1 MTDGLVALALEQ
13 RQAARA
19 RKDFAAADAIRDQ
32 LTSPRRLRRGHPA
45 GTPMGAEPLMAG
57 NSQRR
62 GRTTGAGK
70 KTATAGTGGKNR
82 RSLAGRG
89 ATPPAEARPGHPAQ
103 RRAAADQ
110 RQRADRARARAR
122 AEETPE
128 LLLGRN
134 PVVEA
139 LRAKIPATALYVV
152 TGDNQRTSDERIAEA
167 MALAADRGLPLLE
180 VGKAEFDRM
189 SQGALHQGIGLQVP
203 PYDYAHPDDLLDL
216 ARNSGR
222 PPLIVALDGVTDPR
236 NLGAVVRSAAAFDAH
251 GVVVPQRRAVGMT
264 ASAWRTSAG
273 AAARIPVARAVN
285 LARAL
290 ASYQDAGLQTV
301 GLAGDG
307 DVDLRRVRR
316 VRRPGGARRR
326 RRGHRAVPA
335 GAGAL
340 RRRRPHPDRP
350 RHRVAQRQRRRR
362 HRPLRRRPPPAAD
375 PPDRDREPGAVLPR
389 RARAARCGEPSGRSG
404 RRDRR
409 QPSSWATV

>member
-1 MTDGLVALALEQ
+1 
-13 RQAARA
+13 
-19 RKDFAAADAIRDQ
+19 
-32 LTSPRRLRRGHPA
+32 
-45 GTPMGAEPLMAG
+45 MGADPLMAG

-89 ATPPAEARPGHPAQ
+89 ATPPAAARPGHPAQ
-103 RRAAADQ
+103 RKATAEAKARAERTRA
-110 RQRADRARARAR
+110 RQRA
-122 AEETPE
+122 EEAPE

-139 LRAKIPATALYVV
+139 LRAQIPATALYVV
-152 TGDNQRTSDERIAEA
+152 TDAGRSDERITESVQ
-167 MALAADRGLPLLE
+167 LAADRGLPLLE

-216 ARNSGR
+216 ARDSGR

-285 LARAL
+285 LARSL

-301 GLAGDG
+301 GLAADG
-307 DVDLRRVRR
+307 DIDLDRYDGFADPVALVVGAEGAGLSRLVRER
-316 VRRPGGARRR
+316 CDVVVRIPIDRATESLNVSVAAGIALYAAAAARR
-326 RRGHRAVPA
+326 
-335 GAGAL
+335 
-340 RRRRPHPDRP
+340 
-350 RHRVAQRQRRRR
+350 
-362 HRPLRRRPPPAAD
+362 
-375 PPDRDREPGAVLPR
+375 
-389 RARAARCGEPSGRSG
+389 
-404 RRDRR
+404 
-409 QPSSWATV
+409 

>member
-1 MTDGLVALALEQ
+1 
-13 RQAARA
+13 
-19 RKDFAAADAIRDQ
+19 
-32 LTSPRRLRRGHPA
+32 
-45 GTPMGAEPLMAG
+45 MAG

-70 KTATAGTGGKNR
+70 KGATGGTGGKGR
-82 RSLAGRG
+82 RALAGRG

-110 RQRADRARARAR
+110 RQRADRARARQR

-152 TGDNQRTSDERIAEA
+152 TGDNQRATDERIAESL
-167 MALAADRGLPLLE
+167 ALAADRGLPLLE

-189 SQGALHQGIGLQVP
+189 SSGALHQGIGLQVP

-222 PPLIVALDGVTDPR
+222 PPLLVALDGVTDPR

-251 GVVVPQRRAVGMT
+251 GVVVPQRRSVGMT

-290 ASYQDAGLQTV
+290 GAYQDAGLQTV
-301 GLAGDG
+301 GLAADG
-307 DVDLRRVRR
+307 DVELHEYDGFADPVALVVGAEGAGLSRLVRER
-316 VRRPGGARRR
+316 CDVVVRIPIDRSTESLNVSVAAGIALYAAAAARR
-326 RRGHRAVPA
+326 
-335 GAGAL
+335 
-340 RRRRPHPDRP
+340 
-350 RHRVAQRQRRRR
+350 
-362 HRPLRRRPPPAAD
+362 
-375 PPDRDREPGAVLPR
+375 
-389 RARAARCGEPSGRSG
+389 
-404 RRDRR
+404 
-409 QPSSWATV
+409 

>member
-1 MTDGLVALALEQ
+1 
-13 RQAARA
+13 
-19 RKDFAAADAIRDQ
+19 
-32 LTSPRRLRRGHPA
+32 
-45 GTPMGAEPLMAG
+45 MAG

-82 RSLAGRG
+82 RALAGRG

-110 RQRADRARARAR
+110 RARADRARARAKS
-122 AEETPE
+122 EETPE

-139 LRAKIPATALYVV
+139 LRAKIPAMALYVV
-152 TGDNQRTSDERIAEA
+152 TGDNQRTSDERISE
-167 MALAADRGLPLLE
+167 ALALSAERGLPLLE

-189 SQGALHQGIGLQVP
+189 SGGALHQGIGLQVP
-203 PYDYAHPDDLLDL
+203 PYDYAHPEDLLDI
-216 ARNSGR
+216 ARDSGR
-222 PPLIVALDGVTDPR
+222 PPLIVAMDGVTDPR

-273 AAARIPVARAVN
+273 AAARLRVARAVN

-307 DVDLRRVRR
+307 DVDLHDYDGFADPVALVVGAEGTGLSRLVRER
-316 VRRPGGARRR
+316 CDVVVRIPIEKATESLNVSVAAGIALYAAGAARRS
-326 RRGHRAVPA
+326 
-335 GAGAL
+335 
-340 RRRRPHPDRP
+340 
-350 RHRVAQRQRRRR
+350 AQ
-362 HRPLRRRPPPAAD
+362 
-375 PPDRDREPGAVLPR
+375 
-389 RARAARCGEPSGRSG
+389 
-404 RRDRR
+404 
-409 QPSSWATV
+409 